1 MTMSWRTKTMIKKKY
16 HISGFDC
23 PNCAHKSES
32 HLSKHESIE
41 ECHIDFSTNKMY
53 ITFKDKSLSVEE
65 IAKVIAEVESD
76 PLDIRDLD
84 IKVNKKTYHI
94 SGFDCPNCAH
104 KSEAHLGK
112 HEKVDSCHIDFSTN
126 KMYITYKDKE
136 LTVEEIAKIIAEVE
150 SDPLDIHE
158 LGSKKEKEQA
168 PKLFTLSMW
177 ILLARVL
184 IAVLILVLNLT
195 LVYRYDETG
204 WIRFGLYTLAS
215 LLLSYDIFTRVGS
228 HVTHLNNIIDHNL
241 LISIAL
247 IGSTLLSLIYI
258 NTWFKLPGTPDTVE
272 HGVHFAMEG
281 MMVIGLFQIGQ
292 IVEKIA
298 TNRSKAAVM
307 NAVQLRVEYAN
318 LLKNGEVIKVDPE
331 ELEIGDS
338 VVVGAGEMIPVDGEV
353 IDGSAYVDKSSLTGE
368 FVPVLADQN
377 DNEVL
382 AGCLVKSGLV
392 TLKVKNKYEDSAVA
406 KIIELIS
413 NSGEKKS
420 KADEFIAKFAKWY
433 TPIIVLLSLLT
444 MLIGGLITRD
454 AFTWIVAGL
463 EILVTGCP
471 CAIVISVPLAYFAA
485 IGLASKNGIVI
496 KGTNYMDEINN
507 LNKIVTDKTGTLTHG
522 VFSIQKIAPS
532 EGVSEQELL
541 EALYAAESLS
551 THPIAKAICHEVN
564 VKEIAAQQKEYK
576 EIAGKGVM
584 TSYKGDYIY
593 AGNLKFMEM
602 TGVKIDKAEE
612 QGTVVY
618 CQKEGKYLGY
628 IVLNDEVK
636 KEAYDMVRLLHKEKM
651 EVVLLT
657 GDKNENALALQNE
670 LGIDRVYSELTP
682 EQKTSILEQEMSENK
697 KNVAFVGD
705 GINDAPSIMRADV
718 GFAMGAIGSDIAVQN
733 ADVVIMNDNPAK
745 VYESV
750 KIARIARGTAIFNII
765 FALLVKAIVA
775 LLVII
780 LPIAISTQVPMV
792 VPVLADTGL
801 TVVLVLNSLFILFRK
816 VSKQ

>member
-1 MTMSWRTKTMIKKKY
+1 MTKKKY

-32 HLSKHESIE
+32 HLAKQDGIE

-53 ITFKDKSLSVEE
+53 ITFKGDALSVEE
-65 IAKVIAEVESD
+65 IASIIAQVESD

-84 IKVNKKTYHI
+84 NKVNKKTYHI

-104 KSEAHLGK
+104 KSETHLGK
-112 HEKVDSCHIDFSTN
+112 HEKVESCHIDFSTN
-126 KMYITYKDKE
+126 KMYVTYKDKE
-136 LTVEEIAKIIAEVE
+136 LSVDEIKAVIAQVE

-158 LGSKKEKEQA
+158 LGVKKEKEQA
-168 PKLFTLSMW
+168 PKLFTASMW
-177 ILLARVL
+177 FLLARVL
-184 IAVLILVLNLT
+184 FAVLVMVLNMT
-195 LVYRYDETG
+195 VIHQFDETG
-204 WIRFGLYTLAS
+204 WIRFAVYTFAT
-215 LLLSYDIFTRVGS
+215 LLLSYDVMWRV
-228 HVTHLNNIIDHNL
+228 VLHLRHMRNVIDHNL
-241 LISIAL
+241 LITIAI
-247 IGSTLLSLIYI
+247 IGATVLSVLYI
-258 NTWFKLPGTPDTVE
+258 TEGTIE

-281 MMVIGLFQIGQ
+281 MMVVGLFQVGQ
-292 IVEKIA
+292 IVEKVA

-307 NAVQLRVEYAN
+307 SAIQLRVEYAN
-318 LLKNGEVIKVDPE
+318 LLKDGEVSKVDPE

-353 IDGSAYVDKSSLTGE
+353 IDGSAYIDKSSLTGE
-368 FVPVLADQN
+368 FVPVLADKN

-392 TLKVKNKYEDSAVA
+392 TLKVKKKYEDSAVA

-420 KADEFIAKFAKWY
+420 KADEFIAKFARWY
-433 TPIIVLLSLLT
+433 TPAIVLLAILVF
-444 MLIGGLITRD
+444 LIGGLITKEWR
-454 AFTWIVAGL
+454 TYVVSGL

-507 LNKIVTDKTGTLTHG
+507 LNKIVTDKTGTLTQG
-522 VFSIQKIAPS
+522 IFKIQKVVTA
-532 EGVSEQELL
+532 EGVNEEELL
-541 EALYAAESLS
+541 SSLYAAECLS
-551 THPIAKAICHEVN
+551 THPIAKAICHDVN
-564 VKEIAAQQKEYK
+564 VKEIAAMQSEYK

-602 TGVKIDKAEE
+602 TGVKVDKAEE

-657 GDKNENALALQNE
+657 GDKKENALALKNE

-682 EQKTSILEQEMSENK
+682 EQKTEILENEMQGNHM
-697 KNVAFVGD
+697 NVGFVGD

-750 KIARIARGTAIFNII
+750 KIARIARHTAIFNIV

-775 LLVII
+775 ILVVV
-780 LPIAISTQVPMV
+780 LPVTINKQVPMV
-792 VPVLADTGL
+792 VPVIADTGL
-801 TVVLVLNSLFILFRK
+801 TVVLVLNSLLILFRK
-816 VSKQ
+816 VNK

>member
-1 MTMSWRTKTMIKKKY
+1 MIKKKY

-32 HLSKHESIE
+32 HLSKHDSIE

-53 ITFKDKSLSVEE
+53 ITFKKESLSVEE

-104 KSEAHLGK
+104 KSEEHLNK
-112 HEKVDSCHIDFSTN
+112 HEKIDNCHIDFSTN

-158 LGSKKEKEQA
+158 LGLKKEKEQA
-168 PKLFTLSMW
+168 PKLFTASMW
-177 ILLARVL
+177 FLLARVL
-184 IAVLILVLNLT
+184 FAVLVMVLCMT
-195 LVYRYDETG
+195 VFHHFDETG
-204 WIRFGLYTLAS
+204 WIRFAIYTFTT
-215 LLLSYDIFTRVGS
+215 LLLSYDVMWRV
-228 HVTHLNNIIDHNL
+228 VLHLRHMRNIIDHNL
-241 LISIAL
+241 LITIAIIGATVLSVLHITGDSI
-247 IGSTLLSLIYI
+247 
-258 NTWFKLPGTPDTVE
+258 E

-281 MMVIGLFQIGQ
+281 MMVVGLFQVGQ

-298 TNRSKAAVM
+298 TNRSKAAIM

-318 LLKNGEVIKVDPE
+318 LLKDGEVRKVDPE
-331 ELEIGDS
+331 ELEIGDN

-353 IDGSAYVDKSSLTGE
+353 IDGSAYIDKSSLTGE
-368 FVPVLADQN
+368 FVPVLADIN
-377 DNEVL
+377 NNEVL

-392 TLKVKNKYEDSAVA
+392 TLKVKKKYEDSAVA

-433 TPIIVLLSLLT
+433 TPIIVLLSALVL
-444 MLIGGLITRD
+444 LIGGLITKD
-454 AFTWIVAGL
+454 WYTWVVSGL

-507 LNKIVTDKTGTLTHG
+507 LNKIITDKTGTLTHG
-522 VFSIQKIAPS
+522 VFSIQKVVTAD
-532 EGVSEQELL
+532 GVNKEELL

-551 THPIAKAICHEVN
+551 THPIAKAICHEIN
-564 VKEIAAQQKEYK
+564 VKEIAALQREYK
-576 EIAGKGVM
+576 ESAGKGVT

-593 AGNLKFMEM
+593 AGNLKFMET
-602 TGVKIDKAEE
+602 TGVKVDKADE

-636 KEAYDMVRLLHKEKM
+636 KEAYDMVQLLHKEKM

-657 GDKNENALALQNE
+657 GDKNENALALQKE

-682 EQKTSILEQEMSENK
+682 EQKTTFLEQEMLDNN

-750 KIARIARGTAIFNII
+750 KIARIARGTAIFNIV

-775 LLVII
+775 ALVII

-792 VPVLADTGL
+792 VPVIADTGL

-816 VSKQ
+816 ANK

>member
-1 MTMSWRTKTMIKKKY
+1 MIKKKY

-32 HLSKHESIE
+32 HLAKHENIE

-53 ITFKDKSLSVEE
+53 ITFKNQSLSVEE

-104 KSEAHLGK
+104 KSEAHLNK
-112 HEKVDSCHIDFSTN
+112 HEKIDNCHIDFSTN
-126 KMYITYKDKE
+126 KMYITYKDKD

-168 PKLFTLSMW
+168 PKLFTASMW
-177 ILLARVL
+177 FLLARVL
-184 IAVLILVLNLT
+184 FAVLVMVLCMT
-195 LVYRYDETG
+195 VFHQFDETG
-204 WIRFGLYTLAS
+204 WIRFAIYTFTT
-215 LLLSYDIFTRVGS
+215 LLLSYDVMWRVVL
-228 HVTHLNNIIDHNL
+228 HLTHMRNVIDHNL
-241 LISIAL
+241 LITIAIIGATILSVLHITGDSI
-247 IGSTLLSLIYI
+247 
-258 NTWFKLPGTPDTVE
+258 E

-281 MMVIGLFQIGQ
+281 MMVVGLFQVGQ
-292 IVEKIA
+292 IVEKVA

-307 NAVQLRVEYAN
+307 SAIQLRVEYAN
-318 LLKNGEVIKVDPE
+318 LLKDGEVRKVDPE
-331 ELEIGDS
+331 ELEIDDS

-353 IDGSAYVDKSSLTGE
+353 IDGSAYIDKSSLTGE
-368 FVPVLADQN
+368 FVPVLADTN

-382 AGCLVKSGLV
+382 AGCLVKSGLI
-392 TLKVKNKYEDSAVA
+392 TLKVKKKYEDSAVA

-420 KADEFIAKFAKWY
+420 KADEFIAKFARWY
-433 TPIIVLLSLLT
+433 TPIIVLLSALVL
-444 MLIGGLITRD
+444 LIGGLISKD
-454 AFTWIVAGL
+454 WYTWVVSGL

-507 LNKIVTDKTGTLTHG
+507 LNKIITDKTGTLTQG
-522 VFSIQKIAPS
+522 IFKIQKVVPA
-532 EGVSEQELL
+532 EGVSQDELL

-551 THPIAKAICHEVN
+551 THPIAKAICHDVN
-564 VKEIAAQQKEYK
+564 VREIAAQQSEYK
-576 EIAGKGVM
+576 EIAGAGVM
-584 TSYKGDYIY
+584 TSYKGNYIY
-593 AGNLKFMEM
+593 AGNYKFMGQ
-602 TGVKIDKAEE
+602 TGVNVTKAEE

-636 KEAYDMVRLLHKEKM
+636 KESYDMVRLLHKEKM

-657 GDKNENALALQNE
+657 GDKNENALALQKE

-682 EQKTSILEQEMSENK
+682 EQKTLILEEEMKGSK
-697 KNVAFVGD
+697 SNVAFVGD
-705 GINDAPSIMRADV
+705 GINDAPSIMRSDV

-750 KIARIARGTAIFNII
+750 KIARIARHTAIFNIV

-775 LLVII
+775 VLVIV
-780 LPIAISTQVPMV
+780 LPITINTQVPMV
-792 VPVLADTGL
+792 VPVIADTGL
-801 TVVLVLNSLFILFRK
+801 TVVLVLNSLFILYRK
-816 VSKQ
+816 VSK

>member
-1 MTMSWRTKTMIKKKY
+1 MIKKKY

-32 HLSKHESIE
+32 HLAKHDSVE

-53 ITFKDKSLSVEE
+53 ITFKKNALSVEE

-104 KSEAHLGK
+104 KSEAHLSK
-112 HEKVDSCHIDFSTN
+112 HEKIDNCHIDFSTN

-158 LGSKKEKEQA
+158 LGSKREKEQA

-184 IAVLILVLNLT
+184 VAVLILVLNLT
-195 LVYRYDETG
+195 IIHYYDETG
-204 WIRFGLYTLAS
+204 WIRFGLYTFAS
-215 LLLSYDIFTRVGS
+215 LLLSYDIFTRVGV
-228 HVTHLNNIIDHNL
+228 HVSHLNNIIDHNL

-247 IGSTLLSLIYI
+247 TGSTLLSLIYL

-292 IVEKIA
+292 IVENVA

-353 IDGSAYVDKSSLTGE
+353 IDGSAYIDKSSLTGE
-368 FVPVLADQN
+368 FVPVLADKN

-392 TLKVKNKYEDSAVA
+392 TLKVKKKYEDSAVA

-433 TPIIVLLSLLT
+433 TPIIVILSLLVT
-444 MLIGGLITRD
+444 LIGGLITKD

-507 LNKIVTDKTGTLTHG
+507 LNKIITDKTGTLTHG
-522 VFSIQKIAPS
+522 VFTIQKIVTAD
-532 EGVSEQELL
+532 GVEKEELL

-564 VKEIAAQQKEYK
+564 VKEIAAQQSEYK
-576 EIAGKGVM
+576 EIAGSGVE
-584 TSYKGDYIY
+584 TIYKGQHIY
-593 AGNLKFMEM
+593 AGNINFMKS
-602 TGVKIDKAEE
+602 TGVEIEKSNE

-618 CQKEGKYLGY
+618 CQKDGKYLGY

-657 GDKNENALALQNE
+657 GDKNENALALLKE

-682 EQKTSILEQEMSENK
+682 EEKTTILEKEMSASK

-705 GINDAPSIMRADV
+705 GINDAPSIMRSDV

-750 KIARIARGTAIFNII
+750 KIARIARSTAIFNIV

-775 LLVII
+775 VLVVL
-780 LPIAISTQVPMV
+780 LPIIIATQVPMV

-816 VSKQ
+816 VSKK

>member
-1 MTMSWRTKTMIKKKY
+1 MIKKKY

-32 HLSKHESIE
+32 HLAKHESIE

-53 ITFKDKSLSVEE
+53 ITFKGDALSVEE

-104 KSEAHLGK
+104 KSEAHLAK
-112 HEKVDSCHIDFSTN
+112 HEKIDTCHIDFSTN

-158 LGSKKEKEQA
+158 LGAKKEKEQA
-168 PKLFTLSMW
+168 PKLFTASMW
-177 ILLARVL
+177 FLLARVL
-184 IAVLILVLNLT
+184 FAVLVMVLCMT
-195 LVYRYDETG
+195 VFHHFDETG
-204 WIRFGLYTLAS
+204 WIRFAIYTFTT
-215 LLLSYDIFTRVGS
+215 LLLSYDVMWRV
-228 HVTHLNNIIDHNL
+228 VLHLRHMRNVIDHNL
-241 LISIAL
+241 LITIAI
-247 IGSTLLSLIYI
+247 IGATILSVLHI
-258 NTWFKLPGTPDTVE
+258 TGDSVE

-281 MMVIGLFQIGQ
+281 MMVVGLFQVGQ

-307 NAVQLRVEYAN
+307 SAIQLRVEYAN
-318 LLKNGEVIKVDPE
+318 LLKDGEVRKVDPE

-353 IDGSAYVDKSSLTGE
+353 IDGSAYIDKSSLTGE
-368 FVPVLADQN
+368 FVPVLADIN
-377 DNEVL
+377 DSEVL

-392 TLKVKNKYEDSAVA
+392 TLKVKKKYEDSAVA

-433 TPIIVLLSLLT
+433 TPIIVILSALVL
-444 MLIGGLITRD
+444 LIGGLITKD
-454 AFTWIVAGL
+454 WYTWVVSGL

-507 LNKIVTDKTGTLTHG
+507 LNKIITDKTGTLTHG
-522 VFSIQKIAPS
+522 VFSIQKVVTAD
-532 EGVSEQELL
+532 GVNKEELL

-564 VKEIAAQQKEYK
+564 VKEIAALQREYK

-602 TGVKIDKAEE
+602 TGVKVNKVEE

-636 KEAYDMVRLLHKEKM
+636 KEAYDMVQLLHKEKM

-657 GDKNENALALQNE
+657 GDKNENALALQKE

-682 EQKTSILEQEMSENK
+682 EQKTTILEQEMTDNK

-765 FALLVKAIVA
+765 FALLVKAVVA
-775 LLVII
+775 ALVII
-780 LPIAISTQVPMV
+780 LPIAIDKQVPMV
-792 VPVLADTGL
+792 VPVIADTGL

-816 VSKQ
+816 VTKK

>member
-1 MTMSWRTKTMIKKKY
+1 MIKKKY

-32 HLSKHESIE
+32 HLSKHETIE

-53 ITFKDKSLSVEE
+53 ITFKKESLSVEE

-104 KSEAHLGK
+104 KSEEHLNK
-112 HEKVDSCHIDFSTN
+112 HEKIDNCHIDFSTN

-158 LGSKKEKEQA
+158 LGAKKEKEQA
-168 PKLFTLSMW
+168 PKLFTASMW
-177 ILLARVL
+177 FLLARVL
-184 IAVLILVLNLT
+184 FAVLVMVLCMT
-195 LVYRYDETG
+195 VFHQFDETG
-204 WIRFGLYTLAS
+204 WIRFAIYTFTT
-215 LLLSYDIFTRVGS
+215 LLLSYDVMWRV
-228 HVTHLNNIIDHNL
+228 VLHLRHMRNVIDHNL
-241 LISIAL
+241 LIAIAIIGATVLSVLHITGDSI
-247 IGSTLLSLIYI
+247 
-258 NTWFKLPGTPDTVE
+258 E

-281 MMVIGLFQIGQ
+281 MMVVGLFQVGQ

-318 LLKNGEVIKVDPE
+318 LLKDGEVRKVDPE
-331 ELEIGDS
+331 ELEIGDN

-353 IDGSAYVDKSSLTGE
+353 IDGSAYIDKSSLTGE
-368 FVPVLADQN
+368 FVPVLADIN

-392 TLKVKNKYEDSAVA
+392 TLKVKKKYEDSAVA

-433 TPIIVLLSLLT
+433 TPIIVILSALVL
-444 MLIGGLITRD
+444 LIGELITKD
-454 AFTWIVAGL
+454 WYTWVVSGL

-507 LNKIVTDKTGTLTHG
+507 LNKIITDKTGTLTHG
-522 VFSIQKIAPS
+522 VFSIQKVVTAD
-532 EGVSEQELL
+532 GVNKEELL

-564 VKEIAAQQKEYK
+564 VKEIAALQREYK

-593 AGNLKFMEM
+593 AGNLRFMEM
-602 TGVKIDKAEE
+602 TGVKVDKAEE

-636 KEAYDMVRLLHKEKM
+636 KEAYDMVQLLHKEKM

-657 GDKNENALALQNE
+657 GDKNENALALQKE
-670 LGIDRVYSELTP
+670 LGIDRVYSELAP
-682 EQKTSILEQEMSENK
+682 EQKTTILEQEMLDSN
-697 KNVAFVGD
+697 KNVGFVGD

-750 KIARIARGTAIFNII
+750 KIARIARGTAIFNIV

-775 LLVII
+775 ALVII
-780 LPIAISTQVPMV
+780 LPIAIATQVPMV
-792 VPVLADTGL
+792 VPVIADTGL

-816 VSKQ
+816 VNK

>member
-1 MTMSWRTKTMIKKKY
+1 MIKKKY

-32 HLSKHESIE
+32 HLAKQDGIE

-53 ITFKDKSLSVEE
+53 ITFKGDALSVEE
-65 IAKVIAEVESD
+65 IASIIAQVESD

-84 IKVNKKTYHI
+84 VKVNKKTYHI

-104 KSEAHLGK
+104 KSETHLGK
-112 HEKVDSCHIDFSTN
+112 HEKVESCHIDFSTN

-136 LTVEEIAKIIAEVE
+136 LSVDEIKAVIAQVE

-158 LGSKKEKEQA
+158 LGVKKEKEQA
-168 PKLFTLSMW
+168 PKLFTASMW
-177 ILLARVL
+177 FLLARVL
-184 IAVLILVLNLT
+184 FAALVMVLNMT
-195 LVYRYDETG
+195 VIHQFDETG
-204 WIRFGLYTLAS
+204 WIRFAIYTFAT
-215 LLLSYDIFTRVGS
+215 LLLSYDVMWRVIL
-228 HVTHLNNIIDHNL
+228 HIRHMRNVIDHNL
-241 LISIAL
+241 LITIAI
-247 IGSTLLSLIYI
+247 IGATVLSVLYI
-258 NTWFKLPGTPDTVE
+258 TEGTIE

-281 MMVIGLFQIGQ
+281 MMVVGLFQVGQ
-292 IVEKIA
+292 IVEKVA

-307 NAVQLRVEYAN
+307 SAIQLRVEYAN
-318 LLKNGEVIKVDPE
+318 LLKDGEVSKVDPE

-353 IDGSAYVDKSSLTGE
+353 IDGSAYIDKSSLTGE
-368 FVPVLADQN
+368 FVPVLADKN

-392 TLKVKNKYEDSAVA
+392 TLKVKKKYEDSAVA

-433 TPIIVLLSLLT
+433 TPAIVLLALLVF
-444 MLIGGLITRD
+444 LIGGLITKEWR
-454 AFTWIVAGL
+454 TYVVSGL

-507 LNKIVTDKTGTLTHG
+507 LNKIVTDKTGTLTQG
-522 VFSIQKIAPS
+522 IFKIQKVVTA
-532 EGVSEQELL
+532 EGVNEEELL
-541 EALYAAESLS
+541 NSLYAAECLS
-551 THPIAKAICHEVN
+551 THPIAKAICHDVN
-564 VKEIAAQQKEYK
+564 VKEIAALQSEYK

-602 TGVKIDKAEE
+602 TGVKVDKAEE

-657 GDKNENALALQNE
+657 GDKNENALALKDE

-682 EQKTSILEQEMSENK
+682 EQKTEILENEMQGNHM
-697 KNVAFVGD
+697 NVGFVGD

-750 KIARIARGTAIFNII
+750 KIARIARHTAIFNIV

-775 LLVII
+775 ILVVV
-780 LPIAISTQVPMV
+780 LPVTINKQVPMV
-792 VPVLADTGL
+792 VPVIADTGL
-801 TVVLVLNSLFILFRK
+801 TVVLVLNSLLILFRK
-816 VSKQ
+816 VNK

>member
-1 MTMSWRTKTMIKKKY
+1 MIKKKY

-23 PNCAHKSES
+23 PNCAHKSEN
-32 HLSKHESIE
+32 HLAKHDNIE

-53 ITFKDKSLSVEE
+53 ITYKGGALSVEE

-104 KSEAHLGK
+104 KSEAHLSK
-112 HEKVDSCHIDFSTN
+112 HEKIDNCHIDFSTN

-158 LGSKKEKEQA
+158 LGAKKEKEQA
-168 PKLFTLSMW
+168 PKLFTASMW
-177 ILLARVL
+177 FLLARVL
-184 IAVLILVLNLT
+184 FAVLVMILCMTVFHQI
-195 LVYRYDETG
+195 DETG
-204 WIRFGLYTLAS
+204 WIRFGIYTFTT
-215 LLLSYDIFTRVGS
+215 LLLSYDVMWRV
-228 HVTHLNNIIDHNL
+228 VLHLRHMRNVIDHNL
-241 LISIAL
+241 LITIAIIGATVLSVLHITGDSI
-247 IGSTLLSLIYI
+247 
-258 NTWFKLPGTPDTVE
+258 E

-281 MMVIGLFQIGQ
+281 MMVVGLFQVGQ

-307 NAVQLRVEYAN
+307 SAIQLRVEYAN
-318 LLKNGEVIKVDPE
+318 LLKDGEVRKVDPE
-331 ELEIGDS
+331 ELEINDS

-353 IDGSAYVDKSSLTGE
+353 IDGSAYIDKSSLTGE
-368 FVPVLADQN
+368 FVPVLADTN
-377 DNEVL
+377 DNEAL
-382 AGCLVKSGLV
+382 AGCLVKSGLI
-392 TLKVKNKYEDSAVA
+392 TLKVKKKYEDSAVA

-420 KADEFIAKFAKWY
+420 KADEFIAKFARWY
-433 TPIIVLLSLLT
+433 TPIIVLLSALVL
-444 MLIGGLITRD
+444 LIGGLISKD
-454 AFTWIVAGL
+454 WYTWVVSGL

-507 LNKIVTDKTGTLTHG
+507 LDKIITDKTGTLTQG
-522 VFSIQKIAPS
+522 IFKIQKVVPA
-532 EGVSEQELL
+532 EGVNQEELL
-541 EALYAAESLS
+541 KALYAAESLS
-551 THPIAKAICHEVN
+551 THPIAKAICHDVN
-564 VKEIAAQQKEYK
+564 VREIAAQQSEYK
-576 EIAGKGVM
+576 EIAGAGVM

-593 AGNLKFMEM
+593 AGNYKFMGQ
-602 TGVKIDKAEE
+602 TGVNVTKAEE

-636 KEAYDMVRLLHKEKM
+636 KESYDMVRLLHKEKM

-657 GDKNENALALQNE
+657 GDKNENALALQKE

-682 EQKTSILEQEMSENK
+682 EQKTLILEEEMKGSK
-697 KNVAFVGD
+697 SNVAFVGD
-705 GINDAPSIMRADV
+705 GINDAPSIMRSDV

-750 KIARIARGTAIFNII
+750 KIARIARHTAIFNIV

-775 LLVII
+775 VLII
-780 LPIAISTQVPMV
+780 VLPITINTQVPMV
-792 VPVLADTGL
+792 VPVIADTGL
-801 TVVLVLNSLFILFRK
+801 TVVLVLNSLFILYRK
-816 VSKQ
+816 VSK